1 MHVMIKR
8 LDPHVPDPVESR
20 RRAAGRL
27 VRISY
32 GMLVFGVLGFFV
44 VYFGAPFVV
53 LSGPG
58 TVSSPRHVISLP
70 YTVQVSRMDVA
81 PGAEVRAGEEI
92 GRVSSPQKDGI
103 VATYMRAQAELA
115 GRQAELRIKARVA
128 GDSLEA
134 ARSYLGLTEETVQ
147 RIEALASSNISM
159 SYRVEIFRERA
170 LARKT
175 VVAQEAE
182 VAEAT
187 VQLAVLDRLDQQLRA
202 RLDQVE
208 LDFAEGRIFA
218 PIGGIVSTKLARV
231 GQSLVAGNAI
241 AEILDPSDVFVD
253 WHIPNTRLIDP
264 EVGNGVFVVFGKRRF
279 AGKITEILPVS
290 DIYAGGQPTLTREHQ
305 ATQIARIRFDLHAV
319 RPALNSTVYV
329 KMYYTEAAA
338 RVAATLAYLLGL
350 D

>member
-128 GDSLEA
+128 
-134 ARSYLGLTEETVQ
+134 
-147 RIEALASSNISM
+147 
-159 SYRVEIFRERA
+159 
-170 LARKT
+170 
-175 VVAQEAE
+175 
-182 VAEAT
+182 
-187 VQLAVLDRLDQQLRA
+187 
-202 RLDQVE
+202 
-208 LDFAEGRIFA
+208 
-218 PIGGIVSTKLARV
+218 
-231 GQSLVAGNAI
+231 
-241 AEILDPSDVFVD
+241 
-253 WHIPNTRLIDP
+253 
-264 EVGNGVFVVFGKRRF
+264 
-279 AGKITEILPVS
+279 
-290 DIYAGGQPTLTREHQ
+290 
-305 ATQIARIRFDLHAV
+305 
-319 RPALNSTVYV
+319 
-329 KMYYTEAAA
+329 
-338 RVAATLAYLLGL
+338 
-350 D
+350 

>member
-115 GRQAELRIKARVA
+115 GRQAELPGRNF
-128 GDSLEA
+128 S
-134 ARSYLGLTEETVQ
+134 
-147 RIEALASSNISM
+147 
-159 SYRVEIFRERA
+159 
-170 LARKT
+170 
-175 VVAQEAE
+175 
-182 VAEAT
+182 
-187 VQLAVLDRLDQQLRA
+187 RA
-202 RLDQVE
+202 RARAQDR
-208 LDFAEGRIFA
+208 GR
-218 PIGGIVSTKLARV
+218 
-231 GQSLVAGNAI
+231 
-241 AEILDPSDVFVD
+241 
-253 WHIPNTRLIDP
+253 
-264 EVGNGVFVVFGKRRF
+264 
-279 AGKITEILPVS
+279 
-290 DIYAGGQPTLTREHQ
+290 AGGGSRRGDR
-305 ATQIARIRFDLHAV
+305 ATGRP
-319 RPALNSTVYV
+319 RPAGP
-329 KMYYTEAAA
+329 AAA
-338 RVAATLAYLLGL
+338 CPA
-350 D
+350 